1 MPIAGTVV
9 PLNTAEG
16 EDKVTI
22 TEKVTTPYHSAGATE
37 IVGTNLQS
45 ASVTDTNEKY
55 YFGIAHT
62 STPTTAE
69 WNVAFGSTNGYGAD
83 TNGGDLK
90 SKTEAV
96 YKQYASML
104 LPANEVTGGF
114 FISRNNS
121 LASVPASAKVS
132 SGKDQEIFV
141 LASRRTNQ
149 KDRINKKNWTIHLS
163 GSLTAA
169 SKTPA
174 PILHL
179 TDDSVNDTPVA
190 SPFGDR
196 YNIVSGTLGT
206 VKEEATTR
214 TYGFFYPDPG
224 IMVFS
229 AAELSA
235 SMPGSGS
242 GVDNVVVF
250 DDHNQKGFGTTT
262 SQDNN
267 YKSALRFINCLQPT
281 GTKLKYRDEEDQ
293 VSNQYFCRIHAKDM
307 NFSNNP
313 TFVSGS
319 MNELRQTTMKGNPS
333 TFISAVQL
341 FNAAGDIVAVGHLS
355 TPLKKNFSSEA
366 TIKVKLTY

>member
-1 MPIAGTVV
+1 
-9 PLNTAEG
+9 
-16 EDKVTI
+16 
-22 TEKVTTPYHSAGATE
+22 
-37 IVGTNLQS
+37 
-45 ASVTDTNEKY
+45 
-55 YFGIAHT
+55 
-62 STPTTAE
+62 
-69 WNVAFGSTNGYGAD
+69 
-83 TNGGDLK
+83 
-90 SKTEAV
+90 
-96 YKQYASML
+96 
-104 LPANEVTGGF
+104 
-114 FISRNNS
+114 
-121 LASVPASAKVS
+121 
-132 SGKDQEIFV
+132 
-141 LASRRTNQ
+141 
-149 KDRINKKNWTIHLS
+149 
-163 GSLTAA
+163 
-169 SKTPA
+169 
-174 PILHL
+174 
-179 TDDSVNDTPVA
+179 
-190 SPFGDR
+190 
-196 YNIVSGTLGT
+196 
-206 VKEEATTR
+206 
-214 TYGFFYPDPG
+214 
-224 IMVFS
+224 MVFS
-229 AAELSA
+229 GAELSA